1 MRGACVCVLA
11 SVLDVSTAEYR
22 GLVFPDLF
30 FCFFLVSFALSIS
43 LTVRSI
49 FLSPH
54 SFYINHVIISL
65 SFSFQFY
72 INHAMVTPLYPF
84 ATSIQKKLYTCILY
98 RIFTNNPYKFTHS
111 FFLFLLIYSYS
122 SSYSYYRFPQS
133 SLLSSL
139 SSFLHSLFFSLYFSS
154 LRPFS
159 FTFSPIF
166 FVVQVFYKHRF
177 LCRTV
182 PILFLSELLS
192 PISSL

>member
-1 MRGACVCVLA
+1 MMRGVRVYALT

-139 SSFLHSLFFSLYFSS
+139 AHFLHSLFFSLSFLS
-154 LRPFS
+154 LRSFS
-159 FTFSPIF
+159 FTFLKFYLQVQIF
-166 FVVQVFYKHRF
+166 YEYYL
-177 LCRTV
+177 LCPHCPRLTS
-182 PILFLSELLS
+182 FSH
-192 PISSL
+192 